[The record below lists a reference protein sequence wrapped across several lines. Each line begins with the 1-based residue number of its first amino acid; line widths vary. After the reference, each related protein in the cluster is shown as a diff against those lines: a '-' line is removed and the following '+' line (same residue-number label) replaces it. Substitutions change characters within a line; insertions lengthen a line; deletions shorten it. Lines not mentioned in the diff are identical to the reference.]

1 MFTKMDVVEHT
12 FHSSIQEA
20 EILELC
26 EFQDSQCYTK
36 KQCLAKPNKTKLGP
50 LHEKEHSEKAE
61 EKMGE

>member
-1 MFTKMDVVEHT
+1 LER
-12 FHSSIQEA
+12 QE
-20 EILELC
+20 LVNLC